1 MSVKTNAVL
10 VCTSLYFFPP
20 ARVVLLRRTAPKTLK
35 YRLKWIRYFAIIKRV
50 PILHQANASRYL
62 ARIQAAIF
70 ANIDQ
75 PASWQGQKCSVR
87 FMLQRDGTVQDPTV
101 ESGDRPFCAQVMS
114 ALKKPTSR
122 PRRTKKPIKLQSCR
136 AGREALSLPAE
147 MAPAITRAI
156 SNKIS

>member
-10 VCTSLYFFPP
+10 VCTLSL
-20 ARVVLLRRTAPKTLK
+20 LLSACSGRASAPGSAEDAKISAEVDK
-35 YRLKWIRYFAIIKRV
+35 
-50 PILHQANASRYL
+50 ILRDYQTGSDTSPRANASRYL

-122 PRRTKKPIKLQSCR
+122 PRRTKKPIKPSVMSCW
-136 AGREALSLPAE
+136 
-147 MAPAITRAI
+147 T
-156 SNKIS
+156 

>member
-1 MSVKTNAVL
+1 MSVKINAVL
-10 VCTSLYFFPP
+10 VCSLSLLLSACSGRASAPGSAEDAKISAEVDKILRDYQTGSDTSP
-20 ARVVLLRRTAPKTLK
+20 
-35 YRLKWIRYFAIIKRV
+35 
-50 PILHQANASRYL
+50 QANASRYL

-122 PRRTKKPIKLQSCR
+122 PRRTKKPIKPSVMSCW
-136 AGREALSLPAE
+136 
-147 MAPAITRAI
+147 T
-156 SNKIS
+156 

>member
-1 MSVKTNAVL
+1 
-10 VCTSLYFFPP
+10 
-20 ARVVLLRRTAPKTLK
+20 VVLLRRTAPKTLK

-114 ALKKPTSR
+114 ALKKANIPPAPDEKTYQTSVM
-122 PRRTKKPIKLQSCR
+122 SCW
-136 AGREALSLPAE
+136 
-147 MAPAITRAI
+147 T
-156 SNKIS
+156 

>member
-10 VCTSLYFFPP
+10 VCTLSL
-20 ARVVLLRRTAPKTLK
+20 LLSACSGG
-35 YRLKWIRYFAIIKRV
+35 ASV
-50 PILHQANASRYL
+50 PDSAEDAKISAEVDKILRDYQTGSDTSPQANASRYL

-87 FMLQRDGTVQDPTV
+87 FTLQRDGTVQDPTV

-114 ALKKPTSR
+114 ALKKANIPPAPDEKTYQTFSHVVLDV
-122 PRRTKKPIKLQSCR
+122 KP
-136 AGREALSLPAE
+136 
-147 MAPAITRAI
+147 
-156 SNKIS
+156 

>member
-10 VCTSLYFFPP
+10 VCTLSL
-20 ARVVLLRRTAPKTLK
+20 LLSACSGRASAPGSAEDAKISAEVDK
-35 YRLKWIRYFAIIKRV
+35 
-50 PILHQANASRYL
+50 ILRDYQTGSDTSPQANASRYL

-101 ESGDRPFCAQVMS
+101 ESGDRPFCAQVMAVVAS
-114 ALKKPTSR
+114 LVGAATLFCLAMICLAVP
-122 PRRTKKPIKLQSCR
+122 QSN
-136 AGREALSLPAE
+136 SSPAC
-147 MAPAITRAI
+147 AC
-156 SNKIS
+156 